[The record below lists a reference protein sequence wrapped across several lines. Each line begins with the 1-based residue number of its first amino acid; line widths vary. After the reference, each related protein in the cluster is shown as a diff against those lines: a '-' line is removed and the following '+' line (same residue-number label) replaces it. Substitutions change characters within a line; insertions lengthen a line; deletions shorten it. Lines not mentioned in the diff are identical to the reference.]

1 MRRNFSNVQQ
11 ITYVGT
17 LDIKLYQR
25 MKMVGGEGDLLLL
38 NVWTPL
44 QDMLANAYNYIILV
58 GWHSISTNTYSHLS
72 LMYILGG
79 LVVRYSCLWIFP
91 RQFLYPNS
99 LLVKM
104 CYFRYIDNIYR
115 WLLCITLG
123 MYTFRKIDIR
133 KSLDDH

>member
-44 QDMLANAYNYIILV
+44 QDMLANAYNYILV
-58 GWHSISTNTYSHLS
+58 GWHSISTNSHLS
-72 LMYILGG
+72 LMYILG
-79 LVVRYSCLWIFP
+79 LVVRYSCP
-91 RQFLYPNS
+91 
-99 LLVKM
+99 
-104 CYFRYIDNIYR
+104 
-115 WLLCITLG
+115 
-123 MYTFRKIDIR
+123 
-133 KSLDDH
+133 